1 MELNLMT
8 MNENIQGIAKDIE
21 AKLKEAVLITGTD
34 SRFATN
40 LATGNLKDTDWKV
53 ALEEVI
59 TQQEQDELKEN
70 EAE

>member
-1 MELNLMT
+1 MA
-8 MNENIQGIAKDIE
+8 MNENIQTLAKGIE
-21 AKLKEAVLITGTD
+21 AKLKEANLISDKD
-34 SRFATN
+34 SRFANN

-59 TQQEQDELKEN
+59 TQQEQDEVKEN

>member
-1 MELNLMT
+1 MA
-8 MNENIQGIAKDIE
+8 MNENIQTLTKNIE
-21 AKLKEAVLITGTD
+21 TKLKEANLITDKD
-34 SRFATN
+34 SRFANN

-59 TQQEQDELKEN
+59 KQVQDEVKEN

>member
-1 MELNLMT
+1 MELNLMA
-8 MNENIQGIAKDIE
+8 MNENIQAIAKDIE
-21 AKLKEAVLITGTD
+21 AKLEEEVLITGTD

-59 TQQEQDELKEN
+59 NKQEQDELKEN

>member
-1 MELNLMT
+1 MA
-8 MNENIQGIAKDIE
+8 MNENIQAIAKDIE

-59 TQQEQDELKEN
+59 TKQEQDELKEN

>member
-1 MELNLMT
+1 MELNLMA
-8 MNENIQGIAKDIE
+8 MNENIQAIAKDIE

-34 SRFATN
+34 GRFATN

-59 TQQEQDELKEN
+59 TKQEQDELKEN
-70 EAE
+70 EAK

>member
-1 MELNLMT
+1 MA
-8 MNENIQGIAKDIE
+8 MNENIQTLAKGIE
-21 AKLKEAVLITGTD
+21 AKLKEANLISDKD
-34 SRFATN
+34 SRFANN

-59 TQQEQDELKEN
+59 TQQEQDEVQEN

>member
-1 MELNLMT
+1 MELNLMA
-8 MNENIQGIAKDIE
+8 MNENIQVIAKDIE

-59 TQQEQDELKEN
+59 TKQEQDEIKEN
-70 EAE
+70 EAK

>member
-1 MELNLMT
+1 MA
-8 MNENIQGIAKDIE
+8 MNENIQKLAKDIE
-21 AKLKEAVLITGTD
+21 AKLKVANLISDKD
-34 SRFATN
+34 SRFANN

-59 TQQEQDELKEN
+59 TQQEQDEVKEN

>member
-1 MELNLMT
+1 MELNLMA
-8 MNENIQGIAKDIE
+8 MYENIQTIAKDIE

-40 LATGNLKDTDWKV
+40 LVTGNLKDTDWKV

-59 TQQEQDELKEN
+59 TKQEQDELKEN
-70 EAE
+70 EAK